1 MSSDELRESIY
12 GQFGQKATAE
22 LIGIWQGNNRG
33 ERSETTFD
41 VIREILQQRQ
51 VELPVQDE
59 VVLEGSVPPREAAAM
74 SFAQILFSFEERIGR
89 QTYWLGA
96 LLLIVLAAIGGIL
109 EGAAG
114 SDGPALGII
123 WRLGLLWPN
132 LALTVK
138 RWHDRDKSGWWILIC
153 LIPFIGQL
161 WAFIENGFLKG
172 TEGPN
177 RFGSRAF

>member
-12 GQFGQKATAE
+12 GQFSQKATEE
-22 LIGIWQGNNRG
+22 LLDIWQANDHT
-33 ERSETTFD
+33 EWSETTFD
-41 VIREILQQRQ
+41 VIREILQERQ

-74 SFAQILFSFEERIGR
+74 SFAQILFSFEGRIGR

-96 LLLIVLAAIGGIL
+96 LLLIVFAAIGGVL

-123 WRLGLLWPN
+123 WRLLLLWPN

-138 RWHDRDKSGWWILIC
+138 RWHDRDKSGWWILIG